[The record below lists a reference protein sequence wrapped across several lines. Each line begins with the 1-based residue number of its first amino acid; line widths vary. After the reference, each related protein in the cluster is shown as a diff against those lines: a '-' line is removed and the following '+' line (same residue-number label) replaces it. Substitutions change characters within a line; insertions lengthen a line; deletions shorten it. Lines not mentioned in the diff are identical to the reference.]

1 VKSLGGLRPFRMKQ
15 TRPFTV
21 VVEGNIGCGKTTFLD
36 HFSKF
41 SDRVEVLTEPV
52 DRWRDVNGH
61 NLLQLMYENPSRW
74 ALPFQSYVQLTMLE
88 NHVLNT
94 GKPVKLIERS
104 IFSAR
109 YCFVENM
116 YRTGKMLGCEYEVL
130 DEWFK
135 FATKDS
141 ALDLKVDLIIYLKTN
156 PEKALERINIRAR
169 SEENQI
175 PLEYLKQ
182 LHDLH
187 ESWLVHQKYPL
198 PAPVLVIDADKDL
211 QEMEDV
217 YKQHEGTVFGAR
229 NTGPG
234 LQEDL
239 DTKTAPPAQLQG
251 AFKTAILATSSLATA
266 AAPAAV

>member
-1 VKSLGGLRPFRMKQ
+1 MGTLVKSLGGLRPFRMKE

-52 DRWRDVNGH
+52 DRWRNVNGH
-61 NLLQLMYENPSRW
+61 NLLQLMYEDPSRW

-88 NHVLNT
+88 NHLLQT
-94 GKPVKLIERS
+94 KKPVKLIERS

-116 YRTGKMLGCEYEVL
+116 YRSGKMLGCEYEVL

-135 FATKDS
+135 FVTDKES
-141 ALDLKVDLIIYLKTN
+141 SLDLKVDLIIYLKTT

-182 LHDLH
+182 LHSLH
-187 ESWLVHQKYPL
+187 ESWLVDKKYPL
-198 PAPVLVIDADKDL
+198 PAPVHVIDADRDL
-211 QEMEDV
+211 TEMLEE
-217 YKQHEGTVFGAR
+217 YKKYEETVFG
-229 NTGPG
+229 G
-234 LQEDL
+234 EDV
-239 DTKTAPPAQLQG
+239 TKLEEVKSKSDQLQG
-251 AFKTAILATSSLATA
+251 VIKQAMLTSASLPP
-266 AAPAAV
+266 APAAV